1 MGRFLTGEEEKVCI
15 WGRRSVQRFEG
26 NSRVL
31 LGKMRLWKEPSCG
44 SERDRASGGSRQVS
58 LGPGKGL
65 KPRLLLLMQST
76 NVCD

>member
-1 MGRFLTGEEEKVCI
+1 MGRSLTGEEEKVCI
-15 WGRRSVQRFEG
+15 WARRSVQRLEG

-31 LGKMRLWKEPSCG
+31 LGKVRLWKEPGCG
-44 SERDRASGGSRQVS
+44 SERDRASGGSRQGS